1 METNKIN
8 EKIQIQKDKYEESIN
23 TIVKNI
29 NKNKYIII
37 YGKILHYLDKPVF
50 YYNCISICNPFD
62 VDINFACEYIEGENP
77 YVTVLTDFINPT
89 LNDNRNYYLCLSKD
103 YKYKFSLDDLKS
115 HEINLES
122 IINGIDNFLCY
133 INEMIAVNA
142 FIFFGDYEYNHIYQ
156 INDFLQYKNYHKFY
170 RVYELINDTKQERY
184 IIITKLYFLYF
195 APAGAG
201 DDNALVKLLFC
212 QKLKEMNF
220 LFDRDE
226 IKNSLILN
234 LSKTSYKNNIE
245 FIFADKQ
252 PKEMPNNDNSNLVE
266 EDNNNNNNKIIET
279 EEKSVYSILIKEWFT
294 YQDYIKFNQYDVVL
308 SEYKLLFMDKKI
320 NIKFDEK
327 KIDKLEEYDKIIEFN
342 EKVVDL
348 YEKLGYKND
357 YERLHKLKSNLIYIC
372 SDLVDF
378 GETENGQENKYMTK
392 IRKYISSYTKN
403 Q

>member
-1 METNKIN
+1 
-8 EKIQIQKDKYEESIN
+8 
-23 TIVKNI
+23 
-29 NKNKYIII
+29 
-37 YGKILHYLDKPVF
+37 
-50 YYNCISICNPFD
+50 
-62 VDINFACEYIEGENP
+62 
-77 YVTVLTDFINPT
+77 
-89 LNDNRNYYLCLSKD
+89 
-103 YKYKFSLDDLKS
+103 
-115 HEINLES
+115 
-122 IINGIDNFLCY
+122 
-133 INEMIAVNA
+133 MIAVNA

-279 EEKSVYSILIKEWFT
+279 DEKSVYSILI
-294 YQDYIKFNQYDVVL
+294 
-308 SEYKLLFMDKKI
+308 
-320 NIKFDEK
+320 
-327 KIDKLEEYDKIIEFN
+327 
-342 EKVVDL
+342 
-348 YEKLGYKND
+348 
-357 YERLHKLKSNLIYIC
+357 
-372 SDLVDF
+372 
-378 GETENGQENKYMTK
+378 
-392 IRKYISSYTKN
+392 
-403 Q
+403 